1 VSAPEPVTPTAP
13 RPVRRTVFTQ
23 GWRDVAFLHWA
34 VDPAAVAPLLPPGT
48 VPDVQDGVT
57 YVGLIPF
64 RMRRIGLLGA
74 PGLPWLGSFAETNV
88 RLYSVDGRG
97 RRGVVFRSLE
107 ADRLLP
113 VLAARWGARLPY
125 VWARMTVQR
134 DGDRLTYSSSRRWPG
149 PAADHRSPPRSLR
162 SSLAGARCD
171 AHSLSAP
178 ASRVTVQ
185 VGEWLTTPDP
195 LAVFLTAR
203 WGLHRPGARGPVF
216 WPNEHP
222 AWPLRRAHLLDL
234 DESLL
239 AAAGLPGVSGL
250 PDSVL
255 FSPGVDVRFG
265 PFER

>member
-1 VSAPEPVTPTAP
+1 MVPTEPLTPTAP

-34 VDPAAVAPLLPPGT
+34 VDPALVAPLLPAGT
-48 VPDVQDGVT
+48 VPDVLDGAT
-57 YVGLIPF
+57 HVGLIPF

-74 PGLPWLGSFAETNV
+74 PGLPYLGSFAETNV

-113 VLAARWGARLPY
+113 VLAARWVARLPY
-125 VWARMTVQR
+125 LWARMTVRR
-134 DGDRLTYSSSRRWPG
+134 DGDRLTYTSSRRWPG
-149 PAADHRSPPRSLR
+149 PAG
-162 SSLAGARCD
+162 AG
-171 AHSLSAP
+171 
-178 ASRVTVQ
+178 SRITVR
-185 VGEWLTTPDP
+185 VGERLTTPDP

-203 WGLHRPGARGPVF
+203 WGLHRPGARGPVY

-222 AWPLRRAHLLDL
+222 TWPLHRAELLDL

-239 AAAGLPGVSGL
+239 AAAGLPGVAGR
-250 PDSVL
+250 PDSVF

-265 PFER
+265 PLQR

>member
-1 VSAPEPVTPTAP
+1 VPPPEPLTPTAP

-34 VDPAAVAPLLPPGT
+34 VDPTAVAPLLPDGT
-48 VPDVQDGVT
+48 VPDVLDGAT
-57 YVGLIPF
+57 YVGLVPF

-74 PGLPWLGSFAETNV
+74 PGLPYLGSFAETNV
-88 RLYSVDGRG
+88 RLYSVDERG

-113 VLAARWGARLPY
+113 VLAARWVARLPY
-125 VWARMTVQR
+125 LWARMTVR
-134 DGDRLTYSSSRRWPG
+134 CDGDRLTYTSSRRWPG
-149 PAADHRSPPRSLR
+149 PVG
-162 SSLAGARCD
+162 AG
-171 AHSLSAP
+171 
-178 ASRVTVQ
+178 SRITVR
-185 VGEWLTTPDP
+185 VGGRLTTPDP

-203 WGLHRPGARGPVF
+203 WGLHRPGARGPGY

-222 AWPLRRAHLLDL
+222 EWPLHRAELLDL

-239 AAAGLPGVSGL
+239 AAAGLSGVTGR
-250 PDSVL
+250 PDSVF

-265 PFER
+265 PLQR